1 MQINFAHLRAPATN
15 GGDINF
21 AVFDA
26 RANSNTDA
34 ARSSVLDSLTMSARS
49 SGLRVDQSALAYTEN
64 GRNKFFGDKNLVEHL
79 SRNGVPRWT
88 HKLSV

>member
-34 ARSSVLDSLTMSARS
+34 ARSSVLDSLTISARS

-79 SRNGVPRWT
+79 SRNGIPRWT